1 MQQIIDTPDQEG
13 HVYSYA
19 SFGARLGAALIDG
32 IILAVIQAVIIGVIG
47 HGDFQNPGPLPR
59 LVSFL
64 FQLAYFTL
72 METSEKQGTIGKVLL
87 GIKVG
92 DEDGNRISYGQ
103 AIGRYFGKILS
114 AVILL
119 IGYLMVIW
127 DVKKQALHDKLA
139 NTYVYNA

>member
-1 MQQIIDTPDQEG
+1 MQQIIDTPNQDQVTL
-13 HVYSYA
+13 HYA

-32 IILAVIQAVIIGVIG
+32 IILAVIQAIVIGVIG
-47 HGDFQNPGPLPR
+47 HGDFQNPGLLPR

-64 FQLAYFTL
+64 IQLAYFTL
-72 METSEKQGTIGKVLL
+72 METSEKQGTVGKVLV

-92 DEDGNRISYGQ
+92 DEYGNRISYGQ
-103 AIGRYFGKILS
+103 AIGRYFGKLLS
-114 AVILL
+114 TVILL